1 MSLGSPHHPEYVF
14 EHLNDSTF
22 AERFGDIRLIFE
34 GGEVVDYYRALLS
47 LLSWEWSQLLQEAH
61 FSDTVLLPDM
71 SVRPLD
77 AATLTDEL
85 SQAYILKSPRDGAT
99 AFLCRTLSRGVT
111 FENGCQSVENL
122 AHTHTHVYRYMYV
135 GR

>member
-1 MSLGSPHHPEYVF
+1 MAGNDAAPWRACYSDEPLSDMTSL
-14 EHLNDSTF
+14 LNI
-22 AERFGDIRLIFE
+22 ARARVYACMRLMGI
-34 GGEVVDYYRALLS
+34 DDPQTRRAQTAMIQLLS
-47 LLSWEWSQLLQEAH
+47 MTQAQ
-61 FSDTVLLPDM
+61 VLPDM

-122 AHTHTHVYRYMYV
+122 AHTHTHVYIYMYV